1 MQSHLSPEDF
11 VSDEESEWAQFGTV
25 FGDVDDLA
33 PIALL
38 FVIQVWPLIFFS
50 SLVGTEMLEE
60 HPCFAIV
67 F

>member
-11 VSDEESEWAQFGTV
+11 VSDEESEWAKFGTV

-38 FVIQVWPLIFFS
+38 FVIQVWPLIYTGLHFLF
-50 SLVGTEMLEE
+50 
-60 HPCFAIV
+60 
-67 F
+67 